1 MKFNK
6 LSIFG
11 IFAFI
16 SWAFIAEKWLRGL
29 PIIEASSFFFYYD
42 MVYFL
47 ILSSILFFISLYIEF
62 FYKKNKKDKFIGSSL
77 ILILFGLFF
86 SIFDGRIGNIFF
98 IGILL
103 FLYSI
108 FFIKKKNSKR
118 K

>member
-1 MKFNK
+1 MRFNK

-11 IFAFI
+11 IFALI

-29 PIIEASSFFFYYD
+29 PINEASSFFFYYD
-42 MVYFL
+42 MVYIL
-47 ILSSILFFISLYIEF
+47 ILSSILYFISLYIEF
-62 FYKKNKKDKFIGSSL
+62 FNRKNKKDKFIGSSL
-77 ILILFGLFF
+77 ILVLFGFFF

-108 FFIKKKNSKR
+108 FFIKRKNSKR